1 MKEKFPTCAACEYDF
16 NERFC
21 AGIGKK
27 APSNCPTLGHGDII
41 KEAAAELEDSEI
53 MKFSR
58 ESSIQE
64 AECYGNRHD
73 PNRSNYPLKPRILE
87 IMEFAERLGLNR
99 LGLAFCIGLR
109 NEAAMVEDIF
119 KKRGLEVV
127 SVVCKAGKIPK
138 SVLGLET
145 DDFVN
150 PRNDGETMC
159 NPILQAKVLNAHDC
173 KLNVLLGLC
182 VGHDSLFI
190 KYCEGYVTVLAAK
203 DRLMGHNPLAAVYN
217 SNSYHRYLKDGK

>member
-1 MKEKFPTCAACEYDF
+1 MKEKFPTCAACEYDYS
-16 NERFC
+16 ERIC
-21 AGIGKK
+21 VGIGKK
-27 APSNCPTLGHGDII
+27 APSNCPTLRHGETI
-41 KEAAAELEDSEI
+41 KQVVAELEDPDL

-58 ESSIQE
+58 ESSLQE
-64 AECYGNRHD
+64 AECYANRHD
-73 PNRSNYPLKPRILE
+73 PNRSNSPLKPRILE
-87 IMEFAERLGLNR
+87 IMEFAERLELDR

-119 KKRGLEVV
+119 KIRGFEVV
-127 SVVCKAGKIPK
+127 SVACKAGKVPK
-138 SVLGLET
+138 STLGLEPK
-145 DDFVN
+145 DFVN
-150 PRNDGETMC
+150 PRTDETMC
-159 NPILQAKVLNAHDC
+159 NPILQAKVLNEHGC

-217 SNSYHRYLKDGK
+217 SGSYYRFLKDGK